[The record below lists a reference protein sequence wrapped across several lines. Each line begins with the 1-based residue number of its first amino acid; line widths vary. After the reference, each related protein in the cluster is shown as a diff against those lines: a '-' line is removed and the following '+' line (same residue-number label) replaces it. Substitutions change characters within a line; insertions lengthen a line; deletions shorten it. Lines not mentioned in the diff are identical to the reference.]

1 LLTQGSKGGT
11 VGVKE
16 GKMGPS
22 EVIGLM
28 VLCVI
33 VIFFLIQIVIIR
45 WIFRINE
52 RTLYLKQIRDNLNSI
67 HLLIAKEKK

>member
-1 LLTQGSKGGT
+1 
-11 VGVKE
+11 
-16 GKMGPS
+16 MGPS